1 MPDTVSIDFMNKS
14 KTKYQ
19 YLSHFFISNHGA
31 INNYNHLLLLHKILV
46 KTEGHWHINNMKN
59 GKENEL
65 KEIAILNQTFH
76 YFDDIININDLGLD
90 NILLNRKSIE
100 IILSCCI

>member
-59 GKENEL
+59 GEENEL

>member
-1 MPDTVSIDFMNKS
+1 
-14 KTKYQ
+14 
-19 YLSHFFISNHGA
+19 
-31 INNYNHLLLLHKILV
+31 
-46 KTEGHWHINNMKN
+46 MKN